1 MPVPAGYVLE
11 TPSSLPKGYVLDD
24 AAAPPVSAP
33 DFTKGKAGEGL
44 YQMAGPDGSF
54 TAIPYSNVMS
64 AAGAGYRMKNDVR
77 EKYAGDRRAELLKGQ
92 PKTWDEGWFT
102 DKVSPAEEA
111 LKTMELPDA
120 LPEKPGLWS
129 RVESNVEKVTEP
141 TNVFP
146 GVPISATDPAA
157 GEFGLN
163 TIKRV
168 GRVLFG
174 VADMG
179 PQAFSALKD
188 TLSHDPQKAADGFQ
202 RFTEMINPTAQVVNR
217 LKELRDDFHTDPKLA
232 ASNVTGD
239 LVGLW
244 LAGRAMEAP
253 KGVLELRQEA
263 ERRYG
268 PRNVTV
274 AGANIPVAVGE
285 AEPESAAGRKQI
297 ELKRRGVGAQKFTK
311 LENEQQEA
319 VKNVIRKTAQHVTG
333 DNLTRGYP
341 REPAAAM
348 GNAAEATFDKARPI
362 YTALDGQLQ
371 GRTANLTKAS
381 RITRQ
386 AIVRARRLGVVIG
399 DAPAK
404 PLTTYARV
412 RSQLLKIQRST
423 TDAALRYTIG
433 QEVKAMNKAMDSALA
448 GTPLADNWKEADRL
462 WAKGYALREVADE
475 IRAATKGTPE
485 AEQTPGLAP
494 VPTKLQ
500 ATSLVS
506 RLNKLAE
513 SGTLE
518 KAFTD
523 KEAANLRQSA
533 DLLNRIQKVRVGKA
547 EMEGLLHP
555 RALHRAL
562 GGAKGP
568 AIGAGVGFVLGG
580 LHGAEAGAGLGFL
593 LQHIGERALVGVMTR
608 NDGVVALK
616 ALAAAKTAAQYQ
628 TAMKT
633 LARVAAASS
642 AAQQPANQPTKSLK
656 QLQAE
661 AEKRKPVAVRQ

>member
-1 MPVPAGYVLE
+1 
-11 TPSSLPKGYVLDD
+11 
-24 AAAPPVSAP
+24 
-33 DFTKGKAGEGL
+33 
-44 YQMAGPDGSF
+44 
-54 TAIPYSNVMS
+54 
-64 AAGAGYRMKNDVR
+64 MKNDVR

-111 LKTMELPDA
+111 LKTMELPDG

-129 RVESNVEKVTEP
+129 RVESGVEKVTEP

-319 VKNVIRKTAQHVTG
+319 VKNVIRKTAQQVTG

-506 RLNKLAE
+506 RLNKLVE